1 MSSKTLI
8 VNHKYLYDI
17 LNEISEN
24 INFEVINGLD
34 KDIDHKHFKN
44 YIFLST
50 KKEKSENSHLIITE
64 FPIKIKKLIEIIN
77 INFLR
82 KNYNLQSN
90 IKVGEYELDLKDG
103 VMGKAVEQRKC
114 IRVGDVRK
122 DVREIGDNNPGAVN
136 AWKSAGA
143 YVGLIVM
150 FLEFLKAI
158 LPIAI
163 AIRFFDLNGYNLVFI
178 SLMPI
183 FGHSFSPFLKF
194 RGGKA
199 LAVTAAMWLALF
211 QFEAAIVIFGL
222 LAISC
227 SV

>member
-1 MSSKTLI
+1 METLI
-8 VNHKYLYDI
+8 FSIIAFFSGAIPFSII
-17 LNEISEN
+17 LTKI
-24 INFEVINGLD
+24 
-34 KDIDHKHFKN
+34 
-44 YIFLST
+44 LS
-50 KKEKSENSHLIITE
+50 
-64 FPIKIKKLIEIIN
+64 
-77 INFLR
+77 
-82 KNYNLQSN
+82 
-90 IKVGEYELDLKDG
+90 G
-103 VMGKAVEQRKC
+103 
-114 IRVGDVRK
+114 K

-222 LAISC
+222 LAIFFAIQKNDAWTVNLVHLCFFIYGITTSI
-227 SV
+227 SKSYISNSEFIFLWVIASIMMIYNHKKELRELPEIRKNIRNFTGVKFE

>member
-1 MSSKTLI
+1 MPGYIYAFSIIAFFSGAI
-8 VNHKYLYDI
+8 PFSII
-17 LNEISEN
+17 LTKI
-24 INFEVINGLD
+24 
-34 KDIDHKHFKN
+34 
-44 YIFLST
+44 LS
-50 KKEKSENSHLIITE
+50 
-64 FPIKIKKLIEIIN
+64 
-77 INFLR
+77 
-82 KNYNLQSN
+82 
-90 IKVGEYELDLKDG
+90 G
-103 VMGKAVEQRKC
+103 
-114 IRVGDVRK
+114 K

-222 LAISC
+222 LAIFFAIQKNDAWTVNLVHLCFFIYGIATSI
-227 SV
+227 SKSYISNSEFIFLWVIATIMMIYNHKKELRELPEIRKNIRNFTGVKFE

>member
-1 MSSKTLI
+1 METLI
-8 VNHKYLYDI
+8 FSIIAFFSGAIPFSII
-17 LNEISEN
+17 LTKI
-24 INFEVINGLD
+24 
-34 KDIDHKHFKN
+34 
-44 YIFLST
+44 LS
-50 KKEKSENSHLIITE
+50 
-64 FPIKIKKLIEIIN
+64 
-77 INFLR
+77 
-82 KNYNLQSN
+82 
-90 IKVGEYELDLKDG
+90 G
-103 VMGKAVEQRKC
+103 
-114 IRVGDVRK
+114 K

-143 YVGLIVM
+143 YVGLVVM

-222 LAISC
+222 LAIFFAIQKNDAWTVNLVHLCFFIYGITTSI
-227 SV
+227 SKSYISNSEFIFLWVIATIMMIYNHKKELRELPEIRKNIRNFTGVKFE

>member
-1 MSSKTLI
+1 METLI
-8 VNHKYLYDI
+8 FSIIAFFSGAIPFSII
-17 LNEISEN
+17 LTKI
-24 INFEVINGLD
+24 
-34 KDIDHKHFKN
+34 
-44 YIFLST
+44 LS
-50 KKEKSENSHLIITE
+50 
-64 FPIKIKKLIEIIN
+64 
-77 INFLR
+77 
-82 KNYNLQSN
+82 
-90 IKVGEYELDLKDG
+90 G
-103 VMGKAVEQRKC
+103 
-114 IRVGDVRK
+114 K

-222 LAISC
+222 LAIFFAIQKNDAWTVNLVHLCFFIYGIATSI
-227 SV
+227 SKSYISNSEFIFLWVVATIMMIYNHKKELRELPEIRKNIRNFTGVKFE

>member
-1 MSSKTLI
+1 METLI
-8 VNHKYLYDI
+8 FSIIAFFSGAIPFSII
-17 LNEISEN
+17 LTKI
-24 INFEVINGLD
+24 
-34 KDIDHKHFKN
+34 
-44 YIFLST
+44 LS
-50 KKEKSENSHLIITE
+50 
-64 FPIKIKKLIEIIN
+64 
-77 INFLR
+77 
-82 KNYNLQSN
+82 
-90 IKVGEYELDLKDG
+90 G
-103 VMGKAVEQRKC
+103 
-114 IRVGDVRK
+114 K

-222 LAISC
+222 LAIFFAIQKNDAWTVNLVHLCFFIYGITTSI
-227 SV
+227 SKSYISNSEFIFLWVIATIMMIYNHKKELRELPEIRKNIRNFTGVKFE

>member
-1 MSSKTLI
+1 METLI
-8 VNHKYLYDI
+8 FSIIAFFSGAIPFSII
-17 LNEISEN
+17 LTKI
-24 INFEVINGLD
+24 
-34 KDIDHKHFKN
+34 
-44 YIFLST
+44 LS
-50 KKEKSENSHLIITE
+50 
-64 FPIKIKKLIEIIN
+64 
-77 INFLR
+77 
-82 KNYNLQSN
+82 
-90 IKVGEYELDLKDG
+90 G
-103 VMGKAVEQRKC
+103 
-114 IRVGDVRK
+114 K

-136 AWKSAGA
+136 AWKSGGA

-222 LAISC
+222 LAIFFAIQKNDAWT
-227 SV
+227 VI

>member
-1 MSSKTLI
+1 METLI
-8 VNHKYLYDI
+8 FSIIAFFSGAIPFSII
-17 LNEISEN
+17 LTKI
-24 INFEVINGLD
+24 
-34 KDIDHKHFKN
+34 
-44 YIFLST
+44 LS
-50 KKEKSENSHLIITE
+50 
-64 FPIKIKKLIEIIN
+64 
-77 INFLR
+77 
-82 KNYNLQSN
+82 
-90 IKVGEYELDLKDG
+90 G
-103 VMGKAVEQRKC
+103 
-114 IRVGDVRK
+114 K

-183 FGHSFSPFLKF
+183 LGHSFSPFLKF

-222 LAISC
+222 LAIFFAIQKNDAWTVNLVHLCFFIYGITTSI
-227 SV
+227 SKSYISNSEFIFLWVIATIMMIYNHKKELRELPEIRKNIRNFTGVKFE

>member
-1 MSSKTLI
+1 METLI
-8 VNHKYLYDI
+8 FSIIAFFSGAIPFSII
-17 LNEISEN
+17 LTKI
-24 INFEVINGLD
+24 
-34 KDIDHKHFKN
+34 
-44 YIFLST
+44 LS
-50 KKEKSENSHLIITE
+50 
-64 FPIKIKKLIEIIN
+64 
-77 INFLR
+77 
-82 KNYNLQSN
+82 
-90 IKVGEYELDLKDG
+90 G
-103 VMGKAVEQRKC
+103 
-114 IRVGDVRK
+114 K

-222 LAISC
+222 LAILFAIQKNDAWTVNLVHLCFFIYGITTSI
-227 SV
+227 SKSYISNSEFIFLWVIATIMMIYNHKKELRELPEIRKNIRNFTGVKFE

>member
-1 MSSKTLI
+1 METLI
-8 VNHKYLYDI
+8 FSIIAFFSGAIPFSII
-17 LNEISEN
+17 LTKI
-24 INFEVINGLD
+24 
-34 KDIDHKHFKN
+34 
-44 YIFLST
+44 LS
-50 KKEKSENSHLIITE
+50 
-64 FPIKIKKLIEIIN
+64 
-77 INFLR
+77 
-82 KNYNLQSN
+82 
-90 IKVGEYELDLKDG
+90 G
-103 VMGKAVEQRKC
+103 
-114 IRVGDVRK
+114 K

-183 FGHSFSPFLKF
+183 FGHSFSPFLNF

-222 LAISC
+222 LAIFFAIQKNDAWTVNLVHLCFFIYGITTSISKSYISNSEFIFLC
-227 SV
+227 VIATIMMIYNHKKELRELPEIRKNIRNFTGVKFE

>member
-1 MSSKTLI
+1 METLI
-8 VNHKYLYDI
+8 ISIIAFFSGAIPFSII
-17 LNEISEN
+17 LTKI
-24 INFEVINGLD
+24 
-34 KDIDHKHFKN
+34 
-44 YIFLST
+44 LS
-50 KKEKSENSHLIITE
+50 
-64 FPIKIKKLIEIIN
+64 
-77 INFLR
+77 
-82 KNYNLQSN
+82 
-90 IKVGEYELDLKDG
+90 G
-103 VMGKAVEQRKC
+103 
-114 IRVGDVRK
+114 K

-143 YVGLIVM
+143 YVGLVVM

-163 AIRFFDLNGYNLVFI
+163 AIRFFDFNGYNLVFI

-222 LAISC
+222 LAVFFAIQKNDAWTVNLVHLCFFIYGITTSISK
-227 SV
+227 SYISNSEFIFLWVIATIMMIYNHKKELRELPEIRKNIRNFTGVKFE

>member
-1 MSSKTLI
+1 METLI
-8 VNHKYLYDI
+8 ISIIAFFSGAIPFSII
-17 LNEISEN
+17 LTKI
-24 INFEVINGLD
+24 
-34 KDIDHKHFKN
+34 
-44 YIFLST
+44 LS
-50 KKEKSENSHLIITE
+50 
-64 FPIKIKKLIEIIN
+64 
-77 INFLR
+77 
-82 KNYNLQSN
+82 
-90 IKVGEYELDLKDG
+90 G
-103 VMGKAVEQRKC
+103 
-114 IRVGDVRK
+114 K

-143 YVGLIVM
+143 YVGLVVM

-222 LAISC
+222 LAVFFAIQKNDAWTVNLVHLCFFIYGITTSISK
-227 SV
+227 SYISNSEFIFLWVIATIMMIYNHKKELRELPEIRKNIRNFTGVKFE

>member
-1 MSSKTLI
+1 METLI
-8 VNHKYLYDI
+8 FSIIAFFSGAIPFSII
-17 LNEISEN
+17 LTKI
-24 INFEVINGLD
+24 
-34 KDIDHKHFKN
+34 
-44 YIFLST
+44 LS
-50 KKEKSENSHLIITE
+50 
-64 FPIKIKKLIEIIN
+64 
-77 INFLR
+77 
-82 KNYNLQSN
+82 
-90 IKVGEYELDLKDG
+90 G
-103 VMGKAVEQRKC
+103 
-114 IRVGDVRK
+114 K

-222 LAISC
+222 LAIFFAIQKNDAWTVNLVHLCFFIYGITTSI
-227 SV
+227 SKSYISNSEFIFLWVIATIMMVYNHKKELRELPEIRKNIRNFTGVKFE

>member
-1 MSSKTLI
+1 METLI
-8 VNHKYLYDI
+8 FSIIAFFSGAIPFSII
-17 LNEISEN
+17 LTKI
-24 INFEVINGLD
+24 
-34 KDIDHKHFKN
+34 
-44 YIFLST
+44 LS
-50 KKEKSENSHLIITE
+50 
-64 FPIKIKKLIEIIN
+64 
-77 INFLR
+77 
-82 KNYNLQSN
+82 
-90 IKVGEYELDLKDG
+90 G
-103 VMGKAVEQRKC
+103 
-114 IRVGDVRK
+114 K

-136 AWKSAGA
+136 AWKSGGA

-222 LAISC
+222 LAIFFAIQKNDAWTVNLVHLCFFIYGIAINSDEKKEVINEAKQILDVKDVV
-227 SV
+227 SSILLVEDLRIQKD

>member
-1 MSSKTLI
+1 METLI
-8 VNHKYLYDI
+8 FSIIAFFSGAIPFSII
-17 LNEISEN
+17 LTKI
-24 INFEVINGLD
+24 
-34 KDIDHKHFKN
+34 
-44 YIFLST
+44 LS
-50 KKEKSENSHLIITE
+50 
-64 FPIKIKKLIEIIN
+64 
-77 INFLR
+77 
-82 KNYNLQSN
+82 
-90 IKVGEYELDLKDG
+90 G
-103 VMGKAVEQRKC
+103 
-114 IRVGDVRK
+114 K

-143 YVGLIVM
+143 YVGLVVM

-222 LAISC
+222 LAVFFAIQKNDAWTVNLVHLCFFIYGITTSISK
-227 SV
+227 SYISNSEFIFLWVIATIMMIYNHKKELRELPEIRKNIRNFTGVKFE

>member
-1 MSSKTLI
+1 METLI
-8 VNHKYLYDI
+8 FSIIAFFSGAIPFSII
-17 LNEISEN
+17 LTKI
-24 INFEVINGLD
+24 
-34 KDIDHKHFKN
+34 
-44 YIFLST
+44 LS
-50 KKEKSENSHLIITE
+50 
-64 FPIKIKKLIEIIN
+64 
-77 INFLR
+77 
-82 KNYNLQSN
+82 
-90 IKVGEYELDLKDG
+90 G
-103 VMGKAVEQRKC
+103 
-114 IRVGDVRK
+114 K

-136 AWKSAGA
+136 AWKSGGA

-199 LAVTAAMWLALF
+199 LAVTAAMWLALV

-222 LAISC
+222 LAIFFAIQKNDAWTVNLVHLCFFIYGIATSI
-227 SV
+227 SKSYISNSEFIFLWVIATIMMIYNHKKELRELPEIRKNIRNFTGVKFE

>member
-1 MSSKTLI
+1 METLI
-8 VNHKYLYDI
+8 FSIIAFFSGAIPFSII
-17 LNEISEN
+17 LTKI
-24 INFEVINGLD
+24 
-34 KDIDHKHFKN
+34 
-44 YIFLST
+44 LS
-50 KKEKSENSHLIITE
+50 
-64 FPIKIKKLIEIIN
+64 
-77 INFLR
+77 
-82 KNYNLQSN
+82 
-90 IKVGEYELDLKDG
+90 G
-103 VMGKAVEQRKC
+103 
-114 IRVGDVRK
+114 K

-143 YVGLIVM
+143 YVGLVVM

-163 AIRFFDLNGYNLVFI
+163 AIRFFDFNGYNLVFI

-222 LAISC
+222 LAVFFAIQKNDAWTVNLVHLCFFIYGITTSISK
-227 SV
+227 SYISNSEFIFLWVIATIMMIYNHKKELRELPEIRKNIRNFTGVKFE

>member
-1 MSSKTLI
+1 METLI
-8 VNHKYLYDI
+8 FSIIAFFSGAIPFSII
-17 LNEISEN
+17 LTKI
-24 INFEVINGLD
+24 
-34 KDIDHKHFKN
+34 
-44 YIFLST
+44 LS
-50 KKEKSENSHLIITE
+50 
-64 FPIKIKKLIEIIN
+64 
-77 INFLR
+77 
-82 KNYNLQSN
+82 
-90 IKVGEYELDLKDG
+90 G
-103 VMGKAVEQRKC
+103 
-114 IRVGDVRK
+114 K

-222 LAISC
+222 LAIFFAIQKNDAWTVNLVHLCFFIYGITTSISKSYISNSEFNFLWVIATIMMIAPRAREYRL
-227 SV
+227 SVII

>member
-1 MSSKTLI
+1 METLI
-8 VNHKYLYDI
+8 FSIIAFFSGAIPFSII
-17 LNEISEN
+17 LTKI
-24 INFEVINGLD
+24 
-34 KDIDHKHFKN
+34 
-44 YIFLST
+44 LS
-50 KKEKSENSHLIITE
+50 
-64 FPIKIKKLIEIIN
+64 
-77 INFLR
+77 
-82 KNYNLQSN
+82 
-90 IKVGEYELDLKDG
+90 G
-103 VMGKAVEQRKC
+103 
-114 IRVGDVRK
+114 K

-136 AWKSAGA
+136 AWKSGGA

-222 LAISC
+222 LAIFFAIQKNDAWTVNLVHLCFFIYGITTSI
-227 SV
+227 SKSYISNSEFIFLWVIATIMMIYNHKKELRELPEIRKNIRNFTGVKFE

>member
-1 MSSKTLI
+1 METLI
-8 VNHKYLYDI
+8 FSIIAFFSGAIPFSII
-17 LNEISEN
+17 LTKI
-24 INFEVINGLD
+24 
-34 KDIDHKHFKN
+34 
-44 YIFLST
+44 LS
-50 KKEKSENSHLIITE
+50 
-64 FPIKIKKLIEIIN
+64 
-77 INFLR
+77 
-82 KNYNLQSN
+82 
-90 IKVGEYELDLKDG
+90 G
-103 VMGKAVEQRKC
+103 
-114 IRVGDVRK
+114 K

-178 SLMPI
+178 SLMSI

-222 LAISC
+222 LAIFFAIQKNDAWTVNLVHLCFFIYGIATSI
-227 SV
+227 SKSYISNSEFIFLWVIATIMMIYNHKKELRELPEIRKNIRNFTGVKFE